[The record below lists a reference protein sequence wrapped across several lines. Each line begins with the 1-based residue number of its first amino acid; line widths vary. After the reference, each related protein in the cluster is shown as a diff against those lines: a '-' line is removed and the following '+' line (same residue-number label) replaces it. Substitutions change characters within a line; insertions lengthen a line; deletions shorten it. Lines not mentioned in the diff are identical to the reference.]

1 MTVITAM
8 PETIYH
14 SRPEL
19 SASIAKRLIEP
30 GGPARWKWEH
40 DHGRAETK
48 AFDLGHAAHKLVLG
62 AGTPIARIPEELL
75 ASNGATSTKAAR
87 EWIAEAREQG
97 VVPLKPTEYDQVHDM
112 AAVLHAH
119 RGAQALLDRATD
131 VELSAFSAYE
141 ETGVALRCRFD
152 AIGPSV
158 LIDYKTSITANPA
171 KWARSAADYGYHMQ
185 ASHYGQMA
193 QFCQVTDEPLR
204 FIVQEKAAPY
214 LVSVIRLDAAAI
226 ELGHQRMREAI
237 AIWQQ
242 CHETGIWPGYG
253 EDEHLIDLPEWAYR
267 TNDQLDPA
275 VEAELLALIDG
286 GKA

>member
-40 DHGRAETK
+40 DHGRKDTK

-62 AGTPIARIPEELL
+62 AGTPIARIPEERL
-75 ASNGATSTKAAR
+75 ARNGATSTKAAQEFVAKTR
-87 EWIAEAREQG
+87 EAGGI
-97 VVPLKPTEYDQVHDM
+97 PLKPAEYDQVHDM
-112 AAVLHAH
+112 ASALREH
-119 RGAQALLDRATD
+119 RAANELLARAAEA
-131 VELSAFSAYE
+131 ELSAFAADE
-141 ETGVALRCRFD
+141 ATGVPLRCRFD

-158 LIDYKTSITANPA
+158 LVDYKTSITANPA
-171 KWARSAADYGYHMQ
+171 KWARSAVDYGYHMQ
-185 ASHYGQMA
+185 ASHYEQMA
-193 QFCQVTDEPLR
+193 QLCQVTDEPMR
-204 FIVQEKAAPY
+204 FIVQEKTAPY
-214 LVSVIRLDAAAI
+214 LVSVIRLDTAAI

-242 CHETGIWPGYG
+242 CHETSIWPGYG
-253 EDEHLIDLPEWAYR
+253 EDEHLIELPEWAYP
-267 TNDQLDPA
+267 DELDM
-275 VEAELLALIDG
+275 EISL
-286 GKA
+286 